1 MRHRRNRKPLG
12 TMTLILTAG
21 IFLIMLTVMTLQGFL
36 MYLYWRIFYQ
46 ADIPIPQFWR
56 PIPLLAVLSAVVG
69 AGLTLL
75 LSRIPLKPIRDL
87 IEAINQLADGNFK
100 VRIHLDLN
108 REFERLSESFNR
120 MAQELENTELL
131 RSDFINNFSHEFK
144 TPIVSLRGFAKILKN
159 DSLTKEERDEYLD
172 IIISESN
179 RLSQLSTNVLNLSKI
194 EKMSILSD
202 MESFDLSEEV
212 RQSVLLLRS
221 DFINNFSHEFKTPI
235 VSLRGFAKILKND
248 SLTKEERDEYLDI
261 IISESNRLSQLSTN
275 VLNLSKIEKMS
286 ILSDME
292 SFDLSEEVRQS
303 VLLLESK
310 WQKKNLELFIDMD
323 ELEYHGNKALLNQV
337 WINLIDNAIKFS
349 PQNGKIKLK
358 LHRKKDQVVF
368 QILDNGCGMD
378 EETKNHIFDR
388 FYQGDSSHTAEG
400 NGIGLT
406 VVEKIV
412 HLHKGQISVVSEAG
426 IGTTFTVNLPIIP
439 PSSVL

>member
-1 MRHRRNRKPLG
+1 MKHKLKHKPLG
-12 TMTLILTAG
+12 TITLVLSLI
-21 IFLIMLTVMTLQGFL
+21 IFVIMFAVMTLQGAL
-36 MYLYWRIFYQ
+36 MYLYLKIWYQ
-46 ADIPIPQFWR
+46 ADIPMPQFWR

-159 DSLTKEERDEYLD
+159 DRLTKEERDEYLD

-212 RQSVLLLRS
+212 RQS
-221 DFINNFSHEFKTPI
+221 I
-235 VSLRGFAKILKND
+235 
-248 SLTKEERDEYLDI
+248 
-261 IISESNRLSQLSTN
+261 
-275 VLNLSKIEKMS
+275 
-286 ILSDME
+286 
-292 SFDLSEEVRQS
+292 
-303 VLLLESK
+303 LLLESK
-310 WQKKNLELFIDMD
+310 WQKKDLELFIDMD
-323 ELEYHGNKALLNQV
+323 ELEYRGNKALLNQV

-412 HLHKGQISVVSEAG
+412 HLHKGQIRVVSEAG

-439 PSSVL
+439 PPSVL

>member
-1 MRHRRNRKPLG
+1 MRHRANHKPLG

-46 ADIPIPQFWR
+46 SNIPIPQFWR

-159 DSLTKEERDEYLD
+159 DGLTKEERDEYLD

-179 RLSQLSTNVLNLSKI
+179 RLAQLSTNVLNLSKI

-212 RQSVLLLRS
+212 RQS
-221 DFINNFSHEFKTPI
+221 I
-235 VSLRGFAKILKND
+235 
-248 SLTKEERDEYLDI
+248 
-261 IISESNRLSQLSTN
+261 
-275 VLNLSKIEKMS
+275 
-286 ILSDME
+286 
-292 SFDLSEEVRQS
+292 
-303 VLLLESK
+303 LLLESK
-310 WQKKNLELFIDMD
+310 WQKKELELIIDMD

-358 LHRKKDQVVF
+358 LHRKEDHVVF

-378 EETKNHIFDR
+378 EETKDHIFDR
-388 FYQGDSSHTAEG
+388 FYQGDSSHTTEG

-406 VVEKIV
+406 VVEKII
-412 HLHKGQISVVSEAG
+412 HLHKGKIRVISETG
-426 IGTTFTVNLPIIP
+426 IGTTFTVNLPIVP
-439 PSSVL
+439 APSSQ

>member
-1 MRHRRNRKPLG
+1 MKHKLKHKPLG
-12 TMTLILTAG
+12 TITLVLSLI
-21 IFLIMLTVMTLQGFL
+21 IFVIMFAVMTLQGAL
-36 MYLYWRIFYQ
+36 MYLYLKIWYQ
-46 ADIPIPQFWR
+46 ADIPMPQFWR

-159 DSLTKEERDEYLD
+159 DR
-172 IIISESN
+172 
-179 RLSQLSTNVLNLSKI
+179 
-194 EKMSILSD
+194 
-202 MESFDLSEEV
+202 
-212 RQSVLLLRS
+212 
-221 DFINNFSHEFKTPI
+221 
-235 VSLRGFAKILKND
+235 
-248 SLTKEERDEYLDI
+248 LTKEERDEYLDI

-310 WQKKNLELFIDMD
+310 WQKKDLELFIDMD
-323 ELEYHGNKALLNQV
+323 ELEYRGNKALLNQV

-412 HLHKGQISVVSEAG
+412 HLHKGQIRVVSEAG

-439 PSSVL
+439 PPSVL

>member
-212 RQSVLLLRS
+212 RQSVLLL
-221 DFINNFSHEFKTPI
+221 
-235 VSLRGFAKILKND
+235 
-248 SLTKEERDEYLDI
+248 
-261 IISESNRLSQLSTN
+261 
-275 VLNLSKIEKMS
+275 
-286 ILSDME
+286 
-292 SFDLSEEVRQS
+292 
-303 VLLLESK
+303 
-310 WQKKNLELFIDMD
+310 FIDMD

>member
-87 IEAINQLADGNFK
+87 IEAINQLADGNFIKAVRKVGEEYPEIEIQERLADGNFK

-212 RQSVLLLRS
+212 RQSVLLL
-221 DFINNFSHEFKTPI
+221 
-235 VSLRGFAKILKND
+235 
-248 SLTKEERDEYLDI
+248 
-261 IISESNRLSQLSTN
+261 
-275 VLNLSKIEKMS
+275 
-286 ILSDME
+286 
-292 SFDLSEEVRQS
+292 
-303 VLLLESK
+303 ESK
-310 WQKKNLELFIDMD
+310 WQNKNLELFIDMD
-323 ELEYHGNKALLNQV
+323 ELEYHGNKVLLNQV

-412 HLHKGQISVVSEAG
+412 HLHKGQIRVVSEAG

>member
-1 MRHRRNRKPLG
+1 MKHKLKHKPLG
-12 TMTLILTAG
+12 TITLVLSLI
-21 IFLIMLTVMTLQGFL
+21 IFVIMFAVMTLQGAL
-36 MYLYWRIFYQ
+36 MYLYLKIWYQ
-46 ADIPIPQFWR
+46 ADIPMPQFWR
-56 PIPLLAVLSAVVG
+56 PIPFIILVSALVGMALTILA
-69 AGLTLL
+69 
-75 LSRIPLKPIRDL
+75 SRIPLRPIRDL
-87 IEAINQLADGNFK
+87 IEAINQLAHGNFH
-100 VRIHLDLN
+100 VRVHLDLTQ
-108 REFERLSESFNR
+108 EFVRLSESFNS

-202 MESFDLSEEV
+202 METFDLSEEI
-212 RQSVLLLRS
+212 RQS
-221 DFINNFSHEFKTPI
+221 I
-235 VSLRGFAKILKND
+235 
-248 SLTKEERDEYLDI
+248 
-261 IISESNRLSQLSTN
+261 
-275 VLNLSKIEKMS
+275 
-286 ILSDME
+286 
-292 SFDLSEEVRQS
+292 
-303 VLLLESK
+303 LLLESK